1 MDLNLLM
8 EIVLLWEQ
16 KKKLKTLYFF
26 VMIDYPCA
34 EHHNHRVFIRKGKN
48 TKGHPGER
56 SCIRKGLQVMSPWN
70 DQKWGKILPLGQKS

>member
-16 KKKLKTLYFF
+16 KKQLKTLYFF

-34 EHHNHRVFIRKGKN
+34 EHHNHRVFIRKGKKH
-48 TKGHPGER
+48 KGPSWREKLYKER
-56 SCIRKGLQVMSPWN
+56 ITGYE
-70 DQKWGKILPLGQKS
+70 PLE